1 MENQLI
7 LKASGITK
15 TYHSSA
21 EDIQVLR
28 ALDLEVKA
36 GEIIAISGPS
46 GIGKT
51 TLLNIFGTLDRPD
64 SGKLIIADQEPFTL
78 NDIALSTF
86 RARHLGFVFQFHYL
100 LPEFSALE
108 NVMIPGR
115 ILDANLQELRIRG
128 EMLLDAVGVSHR
140 KTHKPS
146 QLSGGERQRVA
157 VARALMN
164 SPKLILADEPTGNLD
179 PENGE
184 RLMRLFLELRN
195 EFNQTFMIATHNRQ
209 LADAAD
215 RTVRLTQNGLEI
227 NGTIT
232 S

>member
-1 MENQLI
+1 
-7 LKASGITK
+7 
-15 TYHSSA
+15 
-21 EDIQVLR
+21 
-28 ALDLEVKA
+28 
-36 GEIIAISGPS
+36 
-46 GIGKT
+46 
-51 TLLNIFGTLDRPD
+51 
-64 SGKLIIADQEPFTL
+64 PFTL

>member
-1 MENQLI
+1 
-7 LKASGITK
+7 
-15 TYHSSA
+15 
-21 EDIQVLR
+21 LR

-195 EFNQTFMIATHNRQ
+195 EFTQTFMIATHNRQ

>member
-1 MENQLI
+1 M

-21 EDIQVLR
+21 EDIQVLQ
-28 ALDLEVKA
+28 AVHLEVNA
-36 GEIIAISGPS
+36 GEIVAISGPS

-51 TLLNIFGTLDRPD
+51 TLLNILGTLDRPD
-64 SGKLIIADQEPFTL
+64 GGDLTISGKQPFAL

-100 LPEFSALE
+100 LPEFTALE

-115 ILDANLQELRIRG
+115 ILSGDVAQLEARG
-128 EMLLDAVGVSHR
+128 EELLEAVGISHR
-140 KTHKPS
+140 MHHKPS

-164 SPKLILADEPTGNLD
+164 SPALVLADEPTGNLD

-184 RLMRLFLELRN
+184 RLMKLFLELRGQ
-195 EFNQTFMIATHNRQ
+195 FNQTFLIATHNRQ
-209 LADAAD
+209 LAQSAD
-215 RTVRLTQNGLEI
+215 RTVRLTTEGMQANGQ
-227 NGTIT
+227 T
-232 S
+232 SG

>member
-1 MENQLI
+1 
-7 LKASGITK
+7 
-15 TYHSSA
+15 
-21 EDIQVLR
+21 
-28 ALDLEVKA
+28 
-36 GEIIAISGPS
+36 
-46 GIGKT
+46 
-51 TLLNIFGTLDRPD
+51 
-64 SGKLIIADQEPFTL
+64 
-78 NDIALSTF
+78 
-86 RARHLGFVFQFHYL
+86 
-100 LPEFSALE
+100 
-108 NVMIPGR
+108 
-115 ILDANLQELRIRG
+115 
-128 EMLLDAVGVSHR
+128 
-140 KTHKPS
+140 
-146 QLSGGERQRVA
+146 
-157 VARALMN
+157 MN